1 MLLTRTPRWLL
12 LLLTIAIMALVPIG
26 ASAQT
31 KADVDAAARNK
42 AVAEARKSEAY
53 KHYQEVTARLDDAV
67 NRYETLNAQR
77 EELTY
82 RISRMEQAVERYQT
96 KVTELNTAAQDLV
109 IRAYTSGQSGMI
121 GSAFAASTIEELVT
135 SRALLDR
142 AAEIELASLDNLD
155 AVSRQADRSA
165 SELSVQRV
173 DVAASE
179 DAAALVVAEIAEL
192 QQQQQEILA
201 QANDDLR
208 AAIDKLEQEI
218 REKRIEDERRAK
230 EKAERARAASRSSG
244 SSSSSTSTP
253 SSGSA
258 AGASSSATTG
268 FICPVKGRTSFI
280 DSWGYPR
287 SGGRKHKGVDMF
299 ATRNTPLVAVVDG
312 RVKLSSN
319 SLGGWTV
326 HLYSDTGTVY
336 YYAHL
341 ESQATD
347 IQSGQRVSKGT
358 VVGYVGNSGN
368 ARYTSPHVH
377 FEIRP
382 GGRAVNP
389 YPTVRPA
396 C

>member
-1 MLLTRTPRWLL
+1 MLLTRAHRWLL
-12 LLLTIAIMALVPIG
+12 LLLTIALMALVPIG

-31 KADVDAAARNK
+31 QADVDAAARAK
-42 AVAEARKSEAY
+42 AIAEARKSEAY
-53 KHYQEVTARLDDAV
+53 REYREITARLDDAV
-67 NRYETLNAQR
+67 ERYELLNAQR
-77 EELTY
+77 EEITY
-82 RISRMEQAVERYQT
+82 RIYRMEQAVERYQEQA
-96 KVTELNTAAQDLV
+96 TELDAAAKDLV

-135 SRALLDR
+135 TRALLDR

-165 SELSVQRV
+165 AELAVQKTE
-173 DVAASE
+173 VAAAE
-179 DAAALVVAEIAEL
+179 DAAALVVEEIAEL
-192 QQQQQEILA
+192 QQRQQEILA
-201 QANDDLR
+201 AADADLK
-208 AAIDKLEQEI
+208 AAIDTLNREI
-218 REKRIEDERRAK
+218 REKKLEDERRAR
-230 EKAERARAASRSSG
+230 EKAEREKAARRASN
-244 SSSSSTSTP
+244 STSSP
-253 SSGSA
+253 SGSA
-258 AGASSSATTG
+258 AGASSDATTG
-268 FICPVKGRTSFI
+268 FRCPVQGNTSFI
-280 DSWGYPR
+280 DSWGFPR

-299 ATRNTPLVAVVDG
+299 AARNTPLVAVVDG

-326 HLYSDTGTVY
+326 HLYADNGTVY

-341 ESQATD
+341 DSQSTE
-347 IQSGQRVSKGT
+347 IRSGQRVSKGT

-389 YPTVRPA
+389 YPTVRSA

>member
-1 MLLTRTPRWLL
+1 MLLTRAPRWLL

-53 KHYQEVTARLDDAV
+53 KHYQEVTASLDDAV
-67 NRYETLNAQR
+67 ARYEALNAQR

-96 KVTELNTAAQDLV
+96 KATELNAAAQDLV

-121 GSAFAASTIEELVT
+121 GSAFAANTIEELVT

-165 SELSVQRV
+165 SELTVQKT

-179 DAAALVVAEIAEL
+179 DAAALVVEETAEL

-201 QANDDLR
+201 EANDYLR
-208 AAIDKLEQEI
+208 AAIVKLDREI
-218 REKRIEDERRAK
+218 REKKIEDERRAK
-230 EKAERARAASRSSG
+230 EQAERARAASRSKG

-253 SSGSA
+253 STGSA

-268 FICPVKGRTSFI
+268 FICPVQGRTSFI

-347 IQSGQRVSKGT
+347 IRSGQRVSKGT

>member
-1 MLLTRTPRWLL
+1 MLLTRAPRWLL

-53 KHYQEVTARLDDAV
+53 KHYQEVTASLDDAV
-67 NRYETLNAQR
+67 ARYEALNAQR

-96 KVTELNTAAQDLV
+96 KATELNAAAQDLV

-121 GSAFAASTIEELVT
+121 GSAFAANTIEELVT

-165 SELSVQRV
+165 SELTVQKT

-179 DAAALVVAEIAEL
+179 DAAALVVEEIAEL

-201 QANDDLR
+201 EANDYLR
-208 AAIDKLEQEI
+208 AAIVKLDREI
-218 REKRIEDERRAK
+218 REKKIEDERRAK
-230 EKAERARAASRSSG
+230 EQAERARAASRSKG

-253 SSGSA
+253 STGSA

-268 FICPVKGRTSFI
+268 FICPVQGRTSFI

-347 IQSGQRVSKGT
+347 IRSGQRVSKGT